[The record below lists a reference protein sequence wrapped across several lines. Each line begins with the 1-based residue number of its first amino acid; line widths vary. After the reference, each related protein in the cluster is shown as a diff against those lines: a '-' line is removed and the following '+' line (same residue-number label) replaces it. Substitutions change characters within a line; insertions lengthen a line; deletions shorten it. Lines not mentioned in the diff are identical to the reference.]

1 MQDRFQR
8 FSLGLFELSR
18 YWHRIAGEEMRRYGL
33 KGPYSVYFTALR
45 RYPEGLTPV
54 ELGKLAGRDKAD
66 VSRAMTAL
74 SEKGLIEKDTAQRKY
89 RALLRLTEEGRQI
102 ADQICQ
108 KADAVVEYAGRDF
121 SAQKRA
127 EFYEMLEQ
135 IAENL
140 QKICRE
146 DLSPASNLEGASK

>member
-8 FSLGLFELSR
+8 FSLGIFELSR

-33 KGPYSVYFTALR
+33 KGPYSVYFTVLH
-45 RYPEGLTPV
+45 RYPDGLTPV
-54 ELGKLAGRDKAD
+54 ELSKLAGRDKAD
-66 VSRAMTAL
+66 VSRAMAAL
-74 SEKGLIEKDTAQRKY
+74 SERGLIEKNTAQKKY
-89 RALLRLTEEGRQI
+89 RALLRLTEEGRRI

-108 KADAVVEYAGRDF
+108 KADAVVEYAGQDL
-121 SAQKRA
+121 SPKKRA
-127 EFYEMLEQ
+127 EFYEVLEQ

-146 DLSPASNLEGASK
+146 DLFPANDLEGASK